1 MLVPCRQFIVNY
13 DYTMQTGKK
22 KNQGAGQI
30 LLYSCYLPVAHFFD
44 KWEFRAITLSLK
56 NPTPVSKLSTL
67 KDKWKFYQWVV
78 LEETESEKKWISVIY
93 FCFSK
98 DCLIYKKSNSIGIL
112 MKPTPLQ
119 FHYFISKKLQIYW
132 RIKHVLFIFY
142 FITQIY
148 KLY

>member
-1 MLVPCRQFIVNY
+1 
-13 DYTMQTGKK
+13 MQTGKK

-78 LEETESEKKWISVIY
+78 LGETESEKKWISVIII
-93 FCFSK
+93 FFFFSK
-98 DCLIYKKSNSIGIL
+98 IA
-112 MKPTPLQ
+112 
-119 FHYFISKKLQIYW
+119 
-132 RIKHVLFIFY
+132 
-142 FITQIY
+142 
-148 KLY
+148 

>member
-1 MLVPCRQFIVNY
+1 
-13 DYTMQTGKK
+13 MQTGKK

-78 LEETESEKKWISVIY
+78 LEETESEEKNESVL
-93 FCFSK
+93 FFFFSK
-98 DCLIYKKSNSIGIL
+98 DCPIYKKVKFDRYLNEANF
-112 MKPTPLQ
+112 TP
-119 FHYFISKKLQIYW
+119 IS
-132 RIKHVLFIFY
+132 LFY
-142 FITQIY
+142 T
-148 KLY
+148 